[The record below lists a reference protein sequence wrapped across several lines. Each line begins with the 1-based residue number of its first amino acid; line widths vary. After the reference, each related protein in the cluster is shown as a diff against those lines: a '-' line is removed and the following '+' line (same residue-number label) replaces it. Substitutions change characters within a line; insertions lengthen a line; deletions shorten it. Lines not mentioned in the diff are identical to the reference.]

1 MIARTSEEARNEQV
15 IRTLYSLAEGKSKN
29 TSRFVSLFTD
39 DGYFYDVGA
48 GKKYF
53 GSEIG
58 VTVDVYAAAFPDM
71 NRDLYALRS
80 FGDHVL
86 VELSLNGTH
95 KGDLVIPA
103 GTISPTGK
111 QMHAP
116 CCDVFHLKDGK
127 VFSFHCYVWPY
138 SFGAT
143 RSLHESP
150 SGPQTLIGTVSDVA
164 RRSASRWSPRSQVL
178 PDLSQFDPRKTA
190 VSRGRQPPRGASGG
204 AR

>member
-1 MIARTSEEARNEQV
+1 MNKQTSEEARNEQV
-15 IRTLYSLAEGKSKN
+15 IRELYSLADASSKN

-53 GSEIG
+53 GAEIG
-58 VTVDVYAAAFPDM
+58 RTVDIYAAAFPDM
-71 NRDLYALRS
+71 HRELFSLRS

-111 QMHAP
+111 KINAP
-116 CCDVFHLKDGK
+116 CCDVFRVKDGK
-127 VFSFHCYVWPY
+127 VFSFHCYVAVPILLEQLGIY
-138 SFGAT
+138 SNLQAAI
-143 RSLHESP
+143 RH
-150 SGPQTLIGTVSDVA
+150 
-164 RRSASRWSPRSQVL
+164 
-178 PDLSQFDPRKTA
+178 
-190 VSRGRQPPRGASGG
+190 
-204 AR
+204 